1 MIHPAQIAARR
12 GFSLRLIVS
21 IVAVLGLLLPTFTPS
36 PARAINKSEVD
47 AACQDSREALDEY
60 RAAGE
65 RFVVATQDLEL
76 ANVALAEAETKEQRV
91 RTLYD
96 ENRVERDELTPQ
108 VETQA
113 VDLYMQTVSS
123 SSAGLVALDK
133 PQDAIIAREFMA
145 SVTGGGV
152 GALADMSALESELDD
167 LGGDLSSIVDEKT
180 AIRDQQGVFTQQQ
193 EEATADALAS
203 YERLTDEC
211 KQLQA
216 DYEAEQ
222 ARLRAEAEAKKRRA
236 AEAAARAA
244 ASGLDAGSQVVSGF
258 ICPFT
263 PGRTQFGDTY
273 GAPRSGGRLHRG
285 VDMFAPRGE
294 PIYAVESGT
303 VALSDHGL
311 GGKQIM
317 LRASSGRAYYYAH
330 LDAFAITNGAT
341 VSQGDLVGY
350 NGDSGNAEGTS
361 PHLHFQIHPTGGSG
375 VINPTP
381 SVAAVCY

>member
-1 MIHPAQIAARR
+1 MII
-12 GFSLRLIVS
+12 STI
-21 IVAVLGLLLPTFTPS
+21 AVLGLLLPTLTVS
-36 PARAINKSEVD
+36 TARAITKSEVD

-60 RAAGE
+60 RAATE
-65 RFVVATQDLEL
+65 SFAAATEEL
-76 ANVALAEAETKEQRV
+76 DRATTALTEAETKEQRV
-91 RTLYD
+91 RSQYD
-96 ENRVERDELTPQ
+96 DNRVAREESSPQ

-113 VDLYMQTVSS
+113 VDLYMQTVSAG
-123 SSAGLVALDK
+123 SAGLVALDN
-133 PQDAIIAREFMA
+133 PQDAIIAREFMSSA
-145 SVTGGGV
+145 TGGGV
-152 GALADMSALESELDD
+152 GALANMSALESELDT
-167 LGGDLSSIVDEKT
+167 LGADLSSIVSEK
-180 AIRDQQGVFTQQQ
+180 ASIRDQQSALTQQQ
-193 EEATADALAS
+193 EEATAEALAS
-203 YERLTDEC
+203 YERLTDDC
-211 KQLQA
+211 KRLQA
-216 DYEAEQ
+216 EYEAEQ

-236 AEAAARAA
+236 AEAAARAVA
-244 ASGLDAGSQVVSGF
+244 AGLSGGSQVVSGI

-294 PIYAVESGT
+294 PIYAVEGGT
-303 VALSDHGL
+303 AVVSEHGL

-317 LRASSGRAYYYAH
+317 LRASSGRGYYYAH
-330 LDAFAITNGAT
+330 LDGFAVSNGAS

>member
-1 MIHPAQIAARR
+1 MIDPGQTAARR
-12 GFSLRLIVS
+12 RSSLMTIVS
-21 IVAVLGLLLPTFTPS
+21 IVVVLGLLLPTLTPS
-36 PARAINKSEVD
+36 PAGAITKSEVD

-60 RAAGE
+60 RAATE
-65 RFVVATQDLEL
+65 RFAAATEEL
-76 ANVALAEAETKEQRV
+76 DRATAALTVAETKEQRV
-91 RTLYD
+91 RSQYD
-96 ENRVERDELTPQ
+96 ENRVAREELTPQ
-108 VETQA
+108 VENQA
-113 VDLYMQTVSS
+113 VDLYMQTVSAG
-123 SSAGLVALDK
+123 SAGLVALDN
-133 PQDAIIAREFMA
+133 PQDAIVAREFMSA
-145 SVTGGGV
+145 ATGGGV
-152 GALADMSALESELDD
+152 GALANMSALESELDTLGAD
-167 LGGDLSSIVDEKT
+167 LTAVVDEKT
-180 AIRDQQGVFTQQQ
+180 AIRDEQSALTQQQ
-193 EEATADALAS
+193 EEATVDALAS

-222 ARLRAEAEAKKRRA
+222 ARLRAEAEARKRRA

-244 ASGLDAGSQVVSGF
+244 AAGLSGGSQVVSGI

-303 VALSDHGL
+303 AAVSDHGL

-330 LDAFAITNGAT
+330 LDGFAISNGAT
-341 VSQGDLVGY
+341 VGQGDLLGY

-361 PHLHFQIHPTGGSG
+361 PHLHFQIHPSGGSG

>member
-1 MIHPAQIAARR
+1 MIDPGKTTARR
-12 GFSLRLIVS
+12 GSTRRLSVLIV
-21 IVAVLGLLLPTFTPS
+21 VVLGLFLS
-36 PARAINKSEVD
+36 AIASVPARAITKEEVD
-47 AACQDSREALDEY
+47 AACQNSREALDEY

-65 RFVVATQDLEL
+65 RFVEATEQLEVAT
-76 ANVALAEAETKEQRV
+76 VALTEAETKEQRV
-91 RTLYD
+91 RTQYN
-96 ENRVERDELTPQ
+96 ESQVAREELTPQ
-108 VETQA
+108 VEVQA
-113 VDLYMQTVSS
+113 VDLYMQTVGAGTS
-123 SSAGLVALDK
+123 GLVALDD
-133 PQDAIIAREFMA
+133 PQDAIVALEFMA
-145 SVTGGGV
+145 SATGEGV
-152 GALADMSALESELDD
+152 GALADMSALESELDSLGVD
-167 LGGDLSSIVDEKT
+167 LHAIVDEKT
-180 AIRDQQGVFTQQQ
+180 VIRDQQSDLAQQQ
-193 EEATADALAS
+193 EQATADALAS
-203 YERLTDEC
+203 YEQLTDEC

-222 ARLRAEAEAKKRRA
+222 ARLRAEAEARKRRA

-244 ASGLDAGSQVVSGF
+244 ASGLGGGSQIISGM

-285 VDMFAPRGE
+285 VDMFAARGE

-303 VALSDHGL
+303 VEVADHGL
-311 GGKQIM
+311 GGKQIF
-317 LRASSGRAYYYAH
+317 LNASSGRGYYYAH
-330 LDAFAITNGAT
+330 LDGFAVSNGAT
-341 VSQGDLVGY
+341 VSQGDLIGY

>member
-1 MIHPAQIAARR
+1 MM
-12 GFSLRLIVS
+12 VS
-21 IVAVLGLLLPTFTPS
+21 T
-36 PARAINKSEVD
+36 ARAITRSEVD
-47 AACQDSREALDEY
+47 AACRDSTEALDDY
-60 RAAGE
+60 RAATE
-65 RFVVATQDLEL
+65 SFANATEQLDR
-76 ANVALAEAETKEQRV
+76 ATAALTEAEAKEQRV
-91 RTLYD
+91 RSQYD
-96 ENRVERDELTPQ
+96 ENRVAREELTPQ

-123 SSAGLVALDK
+123 GSAGLVALEN
-133 PQDAIIAREFMA
+133 PQDAILAREFMSSA
-145 SVTGGGV
+145 TVGGV
-152 GALADMSALESELDD
+152 GALTDMSALESELDSLGID
-167 LGGDLSSIVDEKT
+167 LNAIVNEKA
-180 AIRDQQGVFTQQQ
+180 AIRDQRSALAQ
-193 EEATADALAS
+193 EQEQATVDALAS

-211 KQLQA
+211 KRLQA
-216 DYEAEQ
+216 EYEAEQ
-222 ARLRAEAEAKKRRA
+222 ARLRAEAEARKRRA

-244 ASGLDAGSQVVSGF
+244 AEGMSAGSQVIGGM

-303 VALSDHGL
+303 AAISDHGL
-311 GGKQIM
+311 GGKQIT

-330 LDAFAITNGAT
+330 LDGFAVSNGAT
-341 VSQGDLVGY
+341 VSQGDLLGY

-361 PHLHFQIHPTGGSG
+361 PHLHFQIHPNGGSG